1 MCKLHFKVK
10 EKVPT
15 ITSEGFKNVKEY
27 TKDWTAVEKRP
38 SSFQN
43 FHLILDKCNTITA
56 ELLENETVKFHPPSA
71 AAIWTNDIK
80 LNRILKQQTKE
91 I

>member
-1 MCKLHFKVK
+1 M
-10 EKVPT
+10 PT

-27 TKDWTAVEKRP
+27 TKDWTAVEKR
-38 SSFQN
+38 
-43 FHLILDKCNTITA
+43 NTITA

-71 AAIWTNDIK
+71 AAILTNHIK

>member
-27 TKDWTAVEKRP
+27 TEDWTAVEKRP

-71 AAIWTNDIK
+71 AAVLTNDIK

>member
-1 MCKLHFKVK
+1 M
-10 EKVPT
+10 PT

-27 TKDWTAVEKRP
+27 TKDWTAVEKR
-38 SSFQN
+38 
-43 FHLILDKCNTITA
+43 NTITA

-71 AAIWTNDIK
+71 AAILTNDIK

>member
-1 MCKLHFKVK
+1 MSRNIPKIGQSL
-10 EKVPT
+10 
-15 ITSEGFKNVKEY
+15 KNV
-27 TKDWTAVEKRP
+27 
-38 SSFQN
+38 
-43 FHLILDKCNTITA
+43 HLVFKITA

-71 AAIWTNDIK
+71 AAILTNDIK

>member
-1 MCKLHFKVK
+1 MSRNIPKIGQLLINVHLV
-10 EKVPT
+10 
-15 ITSEGFKNVKEY
+15 FKN
-27 TKDWTAVEKRP
+27 
-38 SSFQN
+38 FQ
-43 FHLILDKCNTITA
+43 LILEKCNTITA

-71 AAIWTNDIK
+71 AAVLTNDIK